1 MRSGGR
7 VVEGARLES
16 VYTATPYRGFESLPL
31 RHLPRPGLAIAA
43 TCGALP
49 NESGPASEL
58 SARAAIRSSQGTRP
72 ATSNIRYAVGP
83 ASRRRQRRRLRAAA
97 LCAIMLEHRAFNL
110 AHIQLL

>member
-16 VYTATPYRGFESLPL
+16 VYTVTPYRGFESLPL
-31 RHLPRPGLAIAA
+31 RHLPCPGLSIAA
-43 TCGALP
+43 TCGHCG

-58 SARAAIRSSQGTRP
+58 SACAAIKSLPGTRP
-72 ATSNIRYAVGP
+72 AMSNIRYSVGT

-97 LCAIMLEHRAFNL
+97 LCATILEAQIR
-110 AHIQLL
+110 